1 MQSESETESVTTVTS
16 DSQVP
21 RAKSKAWADMVENDD
36 SDLNELPSL
45 SEDESNYEMK
55 DEDEDDDMK
64 DTAKPPEIDEC
75 FD

>member
-1 MQSESETESVTTVTS
+1 MAT
-16 DSQVP
+16 DSQVQSV
-21 RAKSKAWADMVENDD
+21 KSKSWADLVENDD

-55 DEDEDDDMK
+55 EDDDVK
-64 DTAKPPEIDEC
+64 DINKPPEIAEC